1 MLLKSRQILALLD
14 RGHSSTDS
22 DTSASLTAGAIN
34 LEAKSL
40 MKADP
45 LVNNTKLYIL
55 PQAQ

>member
-1 MLLKSRQILALLD
+1 VLLKLRQIHALLD
-14 RGHSSTDS
+14 RGQSSIES
-22 DTSASLTAGAIN
+22 VTSASLNAGAIN

-45 LVNNTKLYIL
+45 LLNNTKMYIL